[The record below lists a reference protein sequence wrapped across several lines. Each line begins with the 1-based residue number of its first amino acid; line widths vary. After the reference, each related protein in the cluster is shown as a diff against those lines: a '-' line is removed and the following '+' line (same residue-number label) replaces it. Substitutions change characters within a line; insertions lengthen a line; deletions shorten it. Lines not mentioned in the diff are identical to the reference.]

1 MTNPLLAPMIDA
13 AIRAGDEIEAI
24 YGSGCAT
31 EIKADGSP
39 VTEADHRAE
48 AIILAALGA
57 AFPDIPVIAEEEACA
72 GRIPE
77 VGTRFFL
84 VDPLDGTRG
93 FVNRTGE
100 FTVNIAL
107 IEDGA
112 ATAGVIYVPDNRS
125 LYYGQAGQGAYRRVG
140 TAEVQR
146 IRTRPAP
153 PLGLTVLASRTT
165 AERTAAKL
173 AHLTIAEFLPSS
185 SSLKFCLLAEGS
197 ADLYPRYGRTM
208 EWDTAAGQ
216 AILEAAGGRVMALD
230 GEGREAGPLSYGKT
244 AGGFENPHF
253 IAWGTSQ
260 AHQEKQI

>member
-1 MTNPLLAPMIDA
+1 MVDA
-13 AIRAGDEIEAI
+13 ALRAGDEIEAI
-24 YGSGCAT
+24 YGAGCAT
-31 EIKADGSP
+31 EVKADGSP

-48 AIILAALGA
+48 AIILAALGGA
-57 AFPDIPVIAEEEACA
+57 YPDIPIIAEEEACA

-77 VGTRFFL
+77 IGERFFL
-84 VDPLDGTRG
+84 VDPLDGTKG

-107 IEDGA
+107 VENGA
-112 ATAGVIYVPDNRS
+112 PTAGVIYVPDSHR
-125 LYYGQAGQGAYRRVG
+125 LYYSEAGEGAFRRVEG
-140 TAEVQR
+140 GEAES
-146 IRTRPAP
+146 IRVRVPSSN
-153 PLGLTVLASRTT
+153 GLVVLASRTT

-173 AHLTIAEFLPSS
+173 SHLRIAEFLPSS

-230 GEGREAGPLSYGKT
+230 AADAEDGPLRYGKT
-244 AGGFENPHF
+244 EGGFENPCF
-253 IAWGTSQ
+253 IAWGT
-260 AHQEKQI
+260 AGEIA